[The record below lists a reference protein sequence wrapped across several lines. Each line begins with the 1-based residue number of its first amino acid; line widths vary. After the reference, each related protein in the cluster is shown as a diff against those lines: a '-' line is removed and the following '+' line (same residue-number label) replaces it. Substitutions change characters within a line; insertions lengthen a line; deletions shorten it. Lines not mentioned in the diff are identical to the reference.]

1 MLKTSRAVIDKWIEK
16 AGSINHIVEPVFDTD
31 DIISGDSL
39 INLIISLRN
48 GVERWDL
55 ELLTTHI
62 LVNPVLEFYILKTAN
77 QYISEIQNKHF
88 MWGMELFSTPH
99 IQPEYILV
107 IDNNNQFDDAR
118 HIAVGK
124 LGIANLQRLVKLK
137 AFW

>member
-1 MLKTSRAVIDKWIEK
+1 MLKTSRAVINKWIEK
-16 AGSINHIVEPVFDTD
+16 AGLINNIVEPVFDTN
-31 DIISGDSL
+31 DIVSGDSL

-55 ELLTTHI
+55 LTTHI
-62 LVNPVLEFYILKTAN
+62 LINPVLKFYILKTAN

-99 IQPEYILV
+99 IKPEYILA
-107 IDNNNQFDDAR
+107 IDNNNQFGDAR

-124 LGIANLQRLVKLK
+124 LDIANLERLVKLK